1 MKHGLHSSI
10 IIKYFEEG
18 YSKDFLKQE
27 QLLLN
32 LVNKNH
38 SNFVV
43 FEDNLLT
50 YLKFCFTDLK
60 DVKRYAIN
68 LGRSLPDKEGMIANE
83 DFDKYTKLYNDYL
96 TNFLNHF
103 NGFNPKLMSSTH
115 KNYIEDIKRAIDN
128 HTEEE
133 KI

>member
-1 MKHGLHSSI
+1 
-10 IIKYFEEG
+10 
-18 YSKDFLKQE
+18 
-27 QLLLN
+27 
-32 LVNKNH
+32 
-38 SNFVV
+38 
-43 FEDNLLT
+43 
-50 YLKFCFTDLK
+50 
-60 DVKRYAIN
+60 
-68 LGRSLPDKEGMIANE
+68 MIADE

-115 KNYIEDIKRAIDN
+115 KNYIEDIKRVIDN